1 MKPYDPSTPLI
12 KLSICVVIAPRVP
25 SSIVDIGLD
34 DAARSLA
41 DAHLTL
47 ARQQRLNFNETFTRA
62 VDTAVSA
69 GPSAQATVDN
79 ARKLEG
85 EQVFGAMIN
94 ALDTLVKIGD
104 EISMVC
110 S

>member
-1 MKPYDPSTPLI
+1 M
-12 KLSICVVIAPRVP
+12 VIAPQVP
-25 SSIVDIGLD
+25 SSFVDLGLD

-47 ARQQRLNFNETFTRA
+47 ARQQRVKFNETFTQA

-69 GPSAQATVDN
+69 GTNAQATVDN
-79 ARKLEG
+79 ARNLEG
-85 EQVFGAMIN
+85 EQVIGAMIN

-104 EISMVC
+104 EITTVC